1 MGLIETL
8 FQKRVMN
15 EKTIAKL
22 AKIASVVFYIAGI
35 LSFIIG
41 FIRMKN
47 IDVLSPQDMQI
58 HFAILMLGMIVL
70 VLIGG
75 LLELKSDIMKLESEV
90 RDLKGE

>member
-1 MGLIETL
+1 MGFIETL
-8 FQKRVMN
+8 FQKRVVK

-22 AKIASVVFYIAGI
+22 AKIASVVFYIAGLI
-35 LSFIIG
+35 SFVVG

-75 LLELKSDIMKLESEV
+75 LLELKSDIMKLEDEV
-90 RDLKGE
+90 TDLK

>member
-8 FQKRVMN
+8 FQKRVMK
-15 EKTIAKL
+15 EKTMAKL

-35 LSFIIG
+35 LSFVIG

-47 IDVLSPQDMQI
+47 IDVLSSQDIQI
-58 HFAILMLGMIVL
+58 HFAILILGMIVL

-90 RDLKGE
+90 KDLKGE

>member
-8 FQKRVMN
+8 FQKRVMK

-41 FIRMKN
+41 FIKMKN
-47 IDVLSPQDMQI
+47 IDVLSSQDIQI
-58 HFAILMLGMIVL
+58 HFAILILGMIVL

-75 LLELKSDIMKLESEV
+75 LLELKSDIMKLENEV
-90 RDLKGE
+90 KDLKGE

>member
-8 FQKRVMN
+8 FQKRVMK

-47 IDVLSPQDMQI
+47 IDVSSSQDIQI
-58 HFAILMLGMIVL
+58 HFAILILGMIVL

-75 LLELKSDIMKLESEV
+75 LLELKSNIMTLEGEV
-90 RDLKGE
+90 EDLKEK